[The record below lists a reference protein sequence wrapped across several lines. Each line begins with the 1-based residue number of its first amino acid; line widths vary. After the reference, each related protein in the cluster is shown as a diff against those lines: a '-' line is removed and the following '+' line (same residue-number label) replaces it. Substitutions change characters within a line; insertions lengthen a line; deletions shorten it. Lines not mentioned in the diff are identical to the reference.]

1 MKEIVATI
9 SLGALLLSAA
19 MLMITVGAVWNDML
33 SAHEALVK
41 GSAWGVIVIMSIGCI
56 VLLEKEEDYDEF

>member
-56 VLLEKEEDYDEF
+56 VLLEKEEDYDEL

>member
-1 MKEIVATI
+1 MKEIIATI

-56 VLLEKEEDYDEF
+56 VLLEKEEDYDEL